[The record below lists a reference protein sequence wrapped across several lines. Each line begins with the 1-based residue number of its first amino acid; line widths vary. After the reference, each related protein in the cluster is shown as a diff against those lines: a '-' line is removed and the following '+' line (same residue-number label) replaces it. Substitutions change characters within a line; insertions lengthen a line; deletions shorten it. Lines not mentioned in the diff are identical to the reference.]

1 MPRINISQ
9 KSFHSVEN
17 IQRQFELSPIH
28 NETAIIKCKWSRIA
42 KKDPAKCSGEKS
54 GDSPFREFIAKL
66 SRGLMLP
73 IAMLPIAGLFLG
85 IGSAIVTQASA
96 NNIDWLTTF
105 GKILQTPGNA
115 IFSNLPVLFCIA
127 IAITFTKDAGTAGL
141 SAFVGWLVFCAF
153 QSSIIIQ
160 SSGADGSKIYDFL
173 WYHYEGDSLNIYNAV
188 FGTNLGITSLNTSV
202 FGGIM
207 VGWSVGWLYNRFK
220 NIQMPQIL
228 GFFSGVR
235 FIPIVSFVGMIGL
248 SLVFAV
254 IWPLLGHGLYLLGSA
269 LGQTP
274 LGLNSL
280 FFGYIE
286 RALVPFGLHHAFYM
300 PLWQTAAGG
309 TMPLEN
315 LDCFNKLKETLQHTS
330 SIFID
335 GKEVNSWL
343 ELVQRF
349 GFDASN
355 HTIQGD
361 QNCWAFINGYVAGH
375 QVTIDNGKTIT
386 LTFDHAKT
394 CFEGVNPGQYMQG
407 KYPFM
412 MFGLPAAAAA
422 IIMAAPK
429 GDGRKIA
436 TSAVMGSAGTVFL
449 TGITEPLEFTFLFL
463 APVLFYGFH
472 AVFAAISFW
481 FMNLFGAH
489 MGMTFS
495 GGAIDFT
502 IYGLIGDIV
511 GGQTRCWLVI
521 IIGLCLIPV
530 YFFSFWWYIVRYD
543 VKTPGREGASNKLM
557 TKQDF
562 LNKNKQAPT
571 ATAASA
577 KMSGIDTS
585 KLDKD
590 QLFALEVIAAYGG
603 KENIKNVDACIT
615 KLRVQVKNPDVVNKD
630 QLLKLGARGVI
641 KPSKESV
648 YAVFGNKADFIKNK
662 MNELLNK

>member
-1 MPRINISQ
+1 MPRIHISQ

-28 NETAIIKCKWSRIA
+28 NETSIIKCKWSRIA

-54 GDSPFREFIAKL
+54 GDSPLREFVAKL

-85 IGSAIVTQASA
+85 IGSAIVTQATA
-96 NNIDWLTTF
+96 NNIEWLTTF

-127 IAITFTKDAGTAGL
+127 VAITFAKDAGTAGL
-141 SAFVGWLVFCAF
+141 SAFVGWIVFCAF
-153 QSSIIIQ
+153 QSSIII
-160 SSGADGSKIYDFL
+160 SGENEQGKFFQFL
-173 WYHYEGDSLNIYNAV
+173 WYHYAGNDINIYNAV
-188 FGTNLGITSLNTSV
+188 FGSNLGIMSLNTSV
-202 FGGIM
+202 FGGIF
-207 VGWSVGWLYNRFK
+207 VGCIVAWLYNKYK

-235 FIPIVSFVGMIGL
+235 FIPIVSFVAMIGL
-248 SLVFAV
+248 SLVFSI
-254 IWPLLGHGLYLLGSA
+254 IWPVFGLGLYKFGSLLGSVPF
-269 LGQTP
+269 GI
-274 LGLNSL
+274 NSL

-286 RALVPFGLHHAFYM
+286 RALVPFGLHHAFYI

-309 TMPLEN
+309 SIV
-315 LDCFNKLKETLQHTS
+315 LDDAEAWTRLLNELKTS
-330 SIFID
+330 AIFIN
-335 GKEVNSWL
+335 GNEIHSWA
-343 ELVQRF
+343 EFAKAF
-349 GFDASN
+349 GYNGIA
-355 HTIQGD
+355 TIQGD
-361 QNCWAFINGYVAGH
+361 QNCWAFVNGYIAGH
-375 QVTIDNGKTIT
+375 HVQNAAGKDVI
-386 LTFDHAKT
+386 LTFDHVKK
-394 CFEGVNPGQYMQG
+394 CFDGVNPGQYMQG

-422 IIMAAPK
+422 IIFAAPK
-429 GDGRKIA
+429 GEGRKIA

-481 FMNLFGAH
+481 LMNLFGAH

-502 IYGLIGDIV
+502 IYGVIGDIV
-511 GGQTRCWLVI
+511 GAQTNCWLAV
-521 IIGLCLIPV
+521 IIGLGLVPLYLI
-530 YFFSFWWYIVRYD
+530 SFWWFIVKKD
-543 VKTPGREGASNKLM
+543 VKTPGREGASNKLL

-562 LNKNKQAPT
+562 LNKNKQSAP
-571 ATAASA
+571 ATSSASA
-577 KMSGIDTS
+577 SAISGIDPS

-590 QLFALEVIAAYGG
+590 QLLALEVIAAYGG
-603 KENIKNVDACIT
+603 KDNIKNVDACIT
-615 KLRVQVKNPDVVNKD
+615 KLRVQVKNPDIVNKD
-630 QLLKLGARGVI
+630 QLLKLGARGII